1 MIEIY
6 LLEQLEAFARCGTL
20 SAAAEE
26 LHLSQPALTRSMKKF
41 SLPEAVGEEFDL
53 VGGMDGFYLMA
64 AYESAAQ
71 DVPDVRWLRAGA
83 GKAAC
88 PTGYRAL

>member
-26 LHLSQPALTRSMKKF
+26 LHLSQPALTRSMM
-41 SLPEAVGEEFDL
+41 SLS
-53 VGGMDGFYLMA
+53 LMRIPNQQ
-64 AYESAAQ
+64 SFM
-71 DVPDVRWLRAGA
+71 PFF
-83 GKAAC
+83 
-88 PTGYRAL
+88 